1 LYCGNLSY
9 GTSSADLET
18 MFAKFG
24 AVRSADVI
32 TDRDTGQSKG
42 FGFVEFERDDDA
54 NKAIEALNGTQHDGR
69 ALQVNEARP
78 REEKRS
84 GGGGGYGGGRRR
96 W

>member
-1 LYCGNLSY
+1 
-9 GTSSADLET
+9 

-32 TDRDTGQSKG
+32 TDRDTMKSKG

-54 NKAIEALNGTQHDGR
+54 NKAVEALNGTQHDGR

-78 REEKRS
+78 REDKRS
-84 GGGGGYGGGRRR
+84 GSGRGGGYGGGRR